1 VSMVCV
7 RASAD
12 CLCEYTNWEV
22 EDVDLVVASGE
33 WSVTYDVSIIVRCD
47 VDVVVGVLLT
57 SWFCDVV
64 VVSWLAIRGDT
75 GCVSGDPVSVS
86 VCTTSG
92 VVARGTAVI
101 TSVEAGAT
109 SGDLVTSSVDSVPAG
124 CGLPSVTVA
133 DMSCGFA
140 CVSVDSVVVDVTGD
154 VLVARSDWVGV
165 PNDEVGV
172 SCDNECT

>member
-1 VSMVCV
+1 MSTVCV

-92 VVARGTAVI
+92 VI
-101 TSVEAGAT
+101 W
-109 SGDLVTSSVDSVPAG
+109 DLVTSSVDSVPAG